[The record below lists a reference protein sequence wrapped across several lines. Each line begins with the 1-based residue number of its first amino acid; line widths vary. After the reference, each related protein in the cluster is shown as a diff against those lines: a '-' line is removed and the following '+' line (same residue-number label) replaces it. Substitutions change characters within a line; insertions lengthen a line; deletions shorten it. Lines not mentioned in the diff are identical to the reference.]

1 MKAEFMHIGIPVTNR
16 KNGMV
21 YEDKYKVWVT
31 DPDNYDLSIEYLKYE
46 EGTPFPEILHKN
58 PHICYMVEDMQPYLD
73 EAQQVIFGPVRLDDI
88 TDFAYILL
96 DDTLIELQASAKENA

>member
-31 DPDNYDLSIEYLKYE
+31 DPDN
-46 EGTPFPEILHKN
+46 
-58 PHICYMVEDMQPYLD
+58 
-73 EAQQVIFGPVRLDDI
+73 
-88 TDFAYILL
+88 LL
-96 DDTLIELQASAKENA
+96 YGGGYAAVSG

>member
-1 MKAEFMHIGIPVTNR
+1 
-16 KNGMV
+16 MV

-46 EGTPFPEILHKN
+46 EGTPFPERPHKN

-88 TDFAYILL
+88 TDFVYILL
-96 DDTLIELQASAKENA
+96 DDTLIELQAPAKENA